1 LWVFEK
7 NNSSINFYKRMG
19 FNKDG
24 KQKIMESFNE
34 KAIRMIKIFL

>member
-1 LWVFEK
+1 
-7 NNSSINFYKRMG
+7 MG

-34 KAIRMIKIFL
+34 KAIRMIKIFLWINKLKRHNCA